1 MRPDGADPV
10 ASSLS
15 KIFCERASFELKE
28 EDVQAYRK
36 HIRQQ
41 AANVAAKAHEDKEY
55 QTWKVRIFFN
65 RMTLSLL
72 WKYWHCPVDSY
83 D

>member
-10 ASSLS
+10 ASPLS

-41 AANVAAKAHEDKEY
+41 AASVAAKAHEDEEY
-55 QTWKVRIFFN
+55 KIWKV
-65 RMTLSLL
+65 S
-72 WKYWHCPVDSY
+72 SS
-83 D
+83 